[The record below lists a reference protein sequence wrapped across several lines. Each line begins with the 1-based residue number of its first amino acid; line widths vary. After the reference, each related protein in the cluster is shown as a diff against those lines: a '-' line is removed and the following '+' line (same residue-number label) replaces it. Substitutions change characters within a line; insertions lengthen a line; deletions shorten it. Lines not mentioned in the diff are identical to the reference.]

1 MTEFPEDPRGRELI
15 LMIERAKYE
24 RWLSNE
30 VAEILHRAFDEVID
44 TILSP
49 AFRTL
54 SQFEQARKLQL
65 FRELDHQL
73 RNHYIG
79 ASNTVVAEMRGYAQ
93 LEGEVAAAQI
103 RSMLTSATSE
113 RVAAGVG
120 AMLSRQAVISIATLP
135 IEGLNIGEWF
145 EAQAAGMSRETRR
158 LIQNGLLQGKSIPE
172 MVKSIMPPRSSTE
185 PALYRRARI
194 EAMSITRTTV
204 NTVQNHAALESYRA
218 AGNDVSDSFRIVAVR
233 DARTTPICFTGATR
247 VAPLGRLRKV
257 FRRRYH
263 GDVLII
269 TTAAGEEIETTP
281 NHPILTADGWL
292 PAKEIKPRQHIVY
305 ACPTYGLGIGCADE
319 IGVPPTFAEIANA
332 LFDPAFSQI
341 EIDRAATEDFHG
353 DGMGGEEEVHVAVVD
368 SDLGARLDLLGLEHV
383 GNDAL
388 SWLHRAGCFG
398 TETSGGSLGRGG
410 APIVQSA
417 KRYASLAQNFVQ
429 PAFGSA
435 QLQENRA
442 GSLACDEES
451 NGALGVISGV
461 GLSLATGD
469 VRHHSQ
475 ILQQVSNGGGA
486 RTELPC
492 QARSGSPA
500 PVSAR
505 YVIRVRRERTS
516 THVFN
521 LETDLGIYI
530 AGRLLVKNCRKLDG
544 LVQRNDNPKAMRPP
558 FHFRCRTGVVPIV
571 RAEFLPRADQMAPL
585 TFGSYGEWLR
595 GQSAS
600 QQDAI
605 LGPQRASWW
614 RDGRMTLADAV
625 DDDNRVLTLAQL
637 RKRLPIDDTPRVPA
651 FSGAL

>member
-1 MTEFPEDPRGRELI
+1 MTEFPTDPRGRELI

-30 VAEILHRAFDEVID
+30 VADILRRAFDEVID

-73 RNHYIG
+73 RTHYIG
-79 ASNTVVAEMRGYAQ
+79 ARNTVIAEMRGYAQ

-120 AMLSRQAVISIATLP
+120 AMLTRQAVISIATLP

-172 MVKSIMPPRSSTE
+172 MVKSIMPARASTE

-204 NTVQNHAALESYRA
+204 NAVQNHAALESYRA

-233 DARTTPICFTGATR
+233 DARTTPIC
-247 VAPLGRLRKV
+247 
-257 FRRRYH
+257 
-263 GDVLII
+263 
-269 TTAAGEEIETTP
+269 
-281 NHPILTADGWL
+281 
-292 PAKEIKPRQHIVY
+292 
-305 ACPTYGLGIGCADE
+305 
-319 IGVPPTFAEIANA
+319 
-332 LFDPAFSQI
+332 
-341 EIDRAATEDFHG
+341 
-353 DGMGGEEEVHVAVVD
+353 
-368 SDLGARLDLLGLEHV
+368 
-383 GNDAL
+383 
-388 SWLHRAGCFG
+388 
-398 TETSGGSLGRGG
+398 
-410 APIVQSA
+410 
-417 KRYASLAQNFVQ
+417 
-429 PAFGSA
+429 
-435 QLQENRA
+435 
-442 GSLACDEES
+442 
-451 NGALGVISGV
+451 
-461 GLSLATGD
+461 
-469 VRHHSQ
+469 
-475 ILQQVSNGGGA
+475 
-486 RTELPC
+486 
-492 QARSGSPA
+492 
-500 PVSAR
+500 
-505 YVIRVRRERTS
+505 
-516 THVFN
+516 
-521 LETDLGIYI
+521 
-530 AGRLLVKNCRKLDG
+530 RKLDG

-558 FHFRCRTGVVPIV
+558 FHFRCRSGVVPIV
-571 RAEFLPRADQMAPL
+571 RAEFLPRAEQMAPL
-585 TFGSYGEWLR
+585 TFGSYADWLR
-595 GQSAS
+595 GQSQG

-605 LGPQRASWW
+605 LGPTRASWW
-614 RDGRMTLADAV
+614 RDGRMSLADAV